1 MPEPQETG
9 GVVYPAP
16 RPVQKRVR
24 RRRRRPL
31 LIRYWWAIPLLAF
44 VWYVPAIWH
53 WAFNPRSSYD
63 PLPGYIEDSS
73 KVEAEYLNFTGKVLD
88 HAAIAPFG
96 HANQLMRGGS
106 YVNAAMV
113 LEAVAKDIPV
123 PVIFN
128 DLGVLYAKI
137 KDGPHALRAFRD
149 ALARDRDNATVRANI
164 KRLNMP
170 ESVDPGATE
179 LEPNND
185 DTQANAIW
193 IDRPVRGSIA
203 PSIGDVDC
211 FWFITPRPPRDR
223 VSVTVISQA
232 PTLIPRMRIY
242 DRAGNLATG
251 LKEATGPGV
260 AVRFDFSPPPNT
272 LYYVQVEGVSGSSG
286 AYTLAVSALRAY
298 DVYEPND
305 TIFTSTR
312 IAMGQNVEANIMD
325 RDDTDF
331 YSFVSPVAGS
341 VSIDVVNHSDT
352 LLLGLGMY
360 GTDLHSS
367 GFAPDPKK
375 PGDSIHQSM
384 PVEAN
389 RPYYVQVFS
398 KNNTAGPYSL
408 VVK

>member
-9 GVVYPAP
+9 DVYPAP
-16 RPVQKRVR
+16 RPAQKRVR

-31 LIRYWWAIPLLAF
+31 LIRYWWAIPMLAL
-44 VWYVPAIWH
+44 VWCVPAIWQ
-53 WAFNPRSSYD
+53 WAFNPRSTYA

-88 HAAIAPFG
+88 PAATAQFG
-96 HANQLMRGGS
+96 HANQLMRGAN
-106 YVNAAMV
+106 YINAAMV

-123 PVIFN
+123 PVVFN
-128 DLGVLYAKI
+128 DLGVLYARI
-137 KDGPHALRAFRD
+137 KDGPRALRAFRD
-149 ALARDRDNATVRANI
+149 ALVRDRDNATVRANI

-193 IDRPVRGSIA
+193 IDHPVRGSIT
-203 PSIGDVDC
+203 PTIGDVDC

-223 VSVTVISQA
+223 VSVTVVSQA
-232 PTLIPRMRIY
+232 PLIPRMRIY
-242 DRAGNLATG
+242 DRAGNLAAG

-260 AVRFDFSPPPNT
+260 VLRFDFSPPPNT
-272 LYYVQVEGVSGSSG
+272 LYYVQVEGASGSGG
-286 AYTLAVSALRAY
+286 AYSLTASALRAY

-305 TIFTSTR
+305 TIFTPTR
-312 IAMGQNVEANIMD
+312 IALGQNVEANIMD

-389 RPYYVQVFS
+389 RLYYVQVFS
-398 KNNTAGPYSL
+398 KDNTAGPYSL
-408 VVK
+408 AVK